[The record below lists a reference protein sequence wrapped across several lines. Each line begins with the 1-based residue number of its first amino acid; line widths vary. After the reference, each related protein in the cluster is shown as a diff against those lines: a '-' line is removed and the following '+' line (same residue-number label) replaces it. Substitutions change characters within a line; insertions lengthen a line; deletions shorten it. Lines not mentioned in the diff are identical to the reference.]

1 MPEFQ
6 TNYLAVGVAALA
18 TILIGALWYSPL
30 LFGNIWLKAT
40 GYTQEQM
47 REKTGYEVEQ
57 RPVSY
62 GSSRWHVVMLNHPL
76 PPFLCFRLDHPLK
89 RAFRMRPIRLAG

>member
-1 MPEFQ
+1 MTIRIVLGDDDKNFRRV
-6 TNYLAVGVAALA
+6 TALA
-18 TILIGALWYSPL
+18 L
-30 LFGNIWLKAT
+30 
-40 GYTQEQM
+40 
-47 REKTGYEVEQ
+47 EKTGYEVEQ